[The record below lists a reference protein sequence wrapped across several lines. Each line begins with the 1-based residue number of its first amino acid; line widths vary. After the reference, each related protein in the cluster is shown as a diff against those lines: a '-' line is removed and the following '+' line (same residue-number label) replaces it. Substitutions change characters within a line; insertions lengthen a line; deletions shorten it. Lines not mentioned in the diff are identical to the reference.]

1 MSGVQERLRS
11 ALARCYAG
19 LVGLTSLAA
28 TGRLVLQIV
37 RGAAGNHNFVLTFG
51 PGCVDWFVTPG
62 TEAVLVEL
70 EDGQLAALGLQST
83 LGAAVP
89 PLPGQARFFNP
100 ATGRAVLLDADGI
113 VRLGGPAALRPIAA
127 VGDTVTFAPGAISVT
142 APDGTISTNAAAAIG
157 TITTGSAG
165 SMAE

>member
-1 MSGVQERLRS
+1 MSAQQRPRNV
-11 ALARCYAG
+11 LARCRQAR
-19 LVGLTSLAA
+19 VGLARLGA
-28 TGRLVLQIV
+28 TGRKILQAIS
-37 RGAAGNHNFVLTFG
+37 GAAGVDNFVRVFG
-51 PGCVDWFVTPG
+51 PGCGDWIVTPG

-70 EDGQLAALGLQST
+70 DDGQTAALGLHAPLLQ
-83 LGAAVP
+83 AVP
-89 PLPGQARFFNP
+89 PLPGQARLVNP

-113 VRLGGPAALRPIAA
+113 VRLGSPAALRPIAA

-142 APDGTISTNAAAAIG
+142 APDGTVSTNAAPAIG